1 MSFSVSK
8 ILTLALVVGLLSA
21 CASTRVFPS
30 EDGTATLISNSA
42 SESAAYDAALDDAQK
57 YCIDRGRRMV
67 MVSQSSTYN
76 GADKDT
82 KVAIETVGW
91 VTGNPTNVD
100 RPDDYRVELCFKC
113 I

>member
-1 MSFSVSK
+1 MKYFGLL
-8 ILTLALVVGLLSA
+8 ILVGLLSA
-21 CASTRVFPS
+21 CASTRVFPG
-30 EDGTATLISNSA
+30 EDGTATMISNSA

-57 YCIDRGRRMV
+57 YCTDRGRRMV

-76 GADKDT
+76 GADKNT

-91 VTGNPTNVD
+91 ATGNPMNMD

>member
-1 MSFSVSK
+1 MKLSFIK
-8 ILTLALVVGLLSA
+8 ILSLVSVVGLLSA
-21 CASTRVFPS
+21 CASTRVFPR
-30 EDGTATLISNSA
+30 EDGTATMISNSA
-42 SESAAYDAALDDAQK
+42 TESSAYDAALDDAQK
-57 YCIDRGRRMV
+57 YCGDRGRRFV

-76 GADKDT
+76 GADKNA